1 MNEFESKQAEW
12 DLTASASADFKAQ
25 VGRPFDDSAWLA
37 LSCDVLDKL
46 VVDDQKGLSILDVG
60 CGNGLLLSKLS
71 SHFEQLTGVD
81 YSKAMIEKAN
91 QLLPSA
97 LFYQY
102 QANQLNF
109 NDGHFDRV
117 LSYSIFHYF
126 PSYEY
131 AIETILEMIRVTKRG
146 GIILLGDLLDDDY
159 EETIKNNSD
168 LEYEKTIPLIH
179 RYSQWRF
186 FNFKKLVGDLA
197 QYVDRI
203 EVLSQPDA
211 FPLSDYRKDIRLW
224 V

>member
-25 VGRPFDDSAWLA
+25 VGRPFDDNAWHA

-46 VVDDQKGLSILDVG
+46 VVNDENGLSILDVG

-81 YSKAMIEKAN
+81 YSKTMIEKAN
-91 QLLPSA
+91 ELLPSA
-97 LFYQY
+97 LFYQS
-102 QANQLNF
+102 QAKQLNF
-109 NDGHFDRV
+109 KNAGFDRV

-146 GIILLGDLLDDDY
+146 GVILLGDLLDDHY
-159 EETIKNNSD
+159 EETIKSNSD

-186 FNFKKLVGDLA
+186 FNFKKLLADLA
-197 QYVDRI
+197 PYVERI
-203 EVLSQPDA
+203 EVLSQPEA